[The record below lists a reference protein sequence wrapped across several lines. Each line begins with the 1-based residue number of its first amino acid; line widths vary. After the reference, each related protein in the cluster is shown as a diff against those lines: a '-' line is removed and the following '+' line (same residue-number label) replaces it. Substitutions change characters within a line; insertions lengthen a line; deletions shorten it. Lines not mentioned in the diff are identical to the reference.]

1 MCEKM
6 ILKKPR
12 AEYQSAVFLATFYI
26 LDQKRFTDH
35 IPSRA
40 VRSLCDQPVQN
51 MAGRAWH
58 GLSHLNAEES
68 HSRPLAPGT

>member
-1 MCEKM
+1 MSEKM
-6 ILKKPR
+6 ILKKPS

-51 MAGRAWH
+51 MAGRA
-58 GLSHLNAEES
+58 
-68 HSRPLAPGT
+68 